1 MYVRLYLLKY
11 IQNNVE
17 YTKYKNN
24 KFLYFLMNY
33 SKSTQRKFWL
43 LTPEQITEARNEVH
57 EKARIVEQCLMLK
70 GILIIVFLG

>member
-1 MYVRLYLLKY
+1 
-11 IQNNVE
+11 
-17 YTKYKNN
+17 
-24 KFLYFLMNY
+24 MNY

-57 EKARIVEQCLMLK
+57 EKARIVEQYLILK